1 MNIGS
6 AVSSITPPNTSVY
19 TATKGAVDAVTRTLA
34 KELGPRKIRV
44 NAINPGMVLTE
55 GVQTAGFDTGEFR
68 QQIEA
73 QTPLGRI
80 GQVEDI
86 APAAVFFASAD
97 SGWITGETLRI
108 AGGLR

>member
-1 MNIGS
+1 M
-6 AVSSITPPNTSVY
+6 
-19 TATKGAVDAVTRTLA
+19 TRTLA

-44 NAINPGMVLTE
+44 NSINPGMVQTE
-55 GVQTAGFDTGEFR
+55 GVKAAGFDEGDFR
-68 QQIEA
+68 KQLEA

-80 GQVEDI
+80 GQADDI

-97 SGWITGETLRI
+97 SKWITGETLRI